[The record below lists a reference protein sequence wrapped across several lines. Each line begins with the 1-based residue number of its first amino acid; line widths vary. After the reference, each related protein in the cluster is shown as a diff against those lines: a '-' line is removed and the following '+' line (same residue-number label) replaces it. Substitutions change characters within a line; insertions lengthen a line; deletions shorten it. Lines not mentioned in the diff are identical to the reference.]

1 MVAILHHTFRGNAK
15 GYLSA
20 TRSRIQ
26 TSLFPFLEE
35 ELGPQDERKQQFVRI
50 LKLTRIERQ
59 KTLPLKEMLEGLSL
73 PRDRGT
79 KTNSKG
85 YKESREGYK
94 LHIDVADGQ
103 IPISCT
109 LMSAS
114 YNDSLVALLLATR
127 TNTT

>member
-1 MVAILHHTFRGNAK
+1 M

-50 LKLTRIERQ
+50 LKPTRIERQ

-85 YKESREGYK
+85 YKESYK

-127 TNTT
+127 TNT